1 MTILL
6 KILLLVLLLLIF
18 FGLYDRRYKQ
28 QEPFNTYVMQTVR
41 PHTRRLR
48 IQRENMGNNFNKS
61 YERFKINMGF

>member
-1 MTILL
+1 MNITL
-6 KILLLVLLLLIF
+6 KILIILIIVF
-18 FGLYDRRYKQ
+18 FGLYICRNKQ

-61 YERFKINMGF
+61 YDRFKINMGF